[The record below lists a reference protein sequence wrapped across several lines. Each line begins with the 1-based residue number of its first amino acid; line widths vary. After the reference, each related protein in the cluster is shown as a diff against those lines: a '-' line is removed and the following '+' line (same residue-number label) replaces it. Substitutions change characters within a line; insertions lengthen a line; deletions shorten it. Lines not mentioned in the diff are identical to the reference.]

1 MAPGH
6 SFHTVARY
14 SRPAPVVAA
23 AVVAAVAVVAAAE
36 IVLIVASACHKIRK

>member
-14 SRPAPVVAA
+14 SRPAPVVAV
-23 AVVAAVAVVAAAE
+23 AVVAAVVVVAAE

>member
-14 SRPAPVVAA
+14 SRPAPVVAV
-23 AVVAAVAVVAAAE
+23 AVVAAVVVAAAE